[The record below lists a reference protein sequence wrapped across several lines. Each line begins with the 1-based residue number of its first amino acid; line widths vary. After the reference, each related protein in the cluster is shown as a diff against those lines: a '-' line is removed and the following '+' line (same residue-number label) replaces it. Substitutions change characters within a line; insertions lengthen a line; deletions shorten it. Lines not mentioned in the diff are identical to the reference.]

1 MATKTISFHQR
12 STGMTGQVLAS
23 PQIEKKLARVEALY
37 EKVYGAKMGRYNF
50 YKMVLPLAREGKT
63 DVGGYIQYMAQDV
76 AGIFLN
82 KIHKALS
89 AEAKLK
95 HKREVIVDIGTF
107 DTYNLRDLARRGR
120 GKAKKTA

>member
-76 AGIFLN
+76 AGIFLD

-95 HKREVIVDIGTF
+95 HKRDVVVDIGTF

>member
-1 MATKTISFHQR
+1 
-12 STGMTGQVLAS
+12 
-23 PQIEKKLARVEALY
+23 
-37 EKVYGAKMGRYNF
+37 
-50 YKMVLPLAREGKT
+50 MVLPLAREGKT

-95 HKREVIVDIGTF
+95 HKRDVIVDIGTF

>member
-50 YKMVLPLAREGKT
+50 YKMVLPLARDGKT

-76 AGIFLN
+76 AGIFLD

-95 HKREVIVDIGTF
+95 HKRDVVVDIGTF

>member
-23 PQIEKKLARVEALY
+23 PQIEKKFARVEALY

-95 HKREVIVDIGTF
+95 HKRDVIVDIGTF

-120 GKAKKTA
+120 GKAKKSA

>member
-50 YKMVLPLAREGKT
+50 YKMVLPLTREGKA

-95 HKREVIVDIGTF
+95 HKRDVIVDIGTF

>member
-76 AGIFLN
+76 AGIFLD

-95 HKREVIVDIGTF
+95 HKRDVIVDIGTF

-120 GKAKKTA
+120 GKAKKSA

>member
-23 PQIEKKLARVEALY
+23 PQIEKKFARVEALY

-63 DVGGYIQYMAQDV
+63 DVGAYIQYMAQDV

-95 HKREVIVDIGTF
+95 HKRDVIVDIGTF

>member
-76 AGIFLN
+76 AGIFLD

-95 HKREVIVDIGTF
+95 HKRDVVVDIGTF

-120 GKAKKTA
+120 GKAKKSA

>member
-63 DVGGYIQYMAQDV
+63 DIGGYIQYMAQDL
-76 AGIFLN
+76 AGIFLD

-95 HKREVIVDIGTF
+95 HKRDVIVDIGTF

>member
-1 MATKTISFHQR
+1 MANKTITFHQR

-23 PQIEKKLARVEALY
+23 PQIENKLARVEALY
-37 EKVYGAKMGRYNF
+37 EKVYGTKMGRYNF

-76 AGIFLN
+76 AGIFLD

-89 AEAKLK
+89 AEAKRK
-95 HKREVIVDIGTF
+95 NRRDVIVDIGTF
-107 DTYNLRDLARRGR
+107 ETYNLRDLARGVR

>member
-95 HKREVIVDIGTF
+95 HKRDVIVDIGTF

-120 GKAKKTA
+120 GKAKKSA

>member
-95 HKREVIVDIGTF
+95 HKRDVIVDIGTF

>member
-76 AGIFLN
+76 AGIFLD

-95 HKREVIVDIGTF
+95 HKRDVVVDIGTF

-120 GKAKKTA
+120 GKATKSA

>member
-76 AGIFLN
+76 AGIFLD

-95 HKREVIVDIGTF
+95 HKRDVIVDIGTF

>member
-50 YKMVLPLAREGKT
+50 YKMVLPLARDGKT

-76 AGIFLN
+76 AGIFLD

-95 HKREVIVDIGTF
+95 HKRDVIVDIGTF